1 MNKEVIKLESMLI
14 KSMTISCIEFI
25 LSFVIPL
32 IIINHFVYNK
42 RYRFLIAVLLLIFL
56 LSYIGGYIAFAGF
69 IALLI
74 FVCIVY
80 ENKKENVN

>member
-1 MNKEVIKLESMLI
+1 MNKDVIKLENMLI
-14 KSMTISCIEFI
+14 KSMAISCIEFI
-25 LSFVIPL
+25 LSFIIPL

-42 RYRFLIAVLLLIFL
+42 RYKFLIAVLLLTAL
-56 LSYIGGYIAFAGF
+56 LSYIGGYMVFAGF

-74 FVCIVY
+74 FICIVY

>member
-1 MNKEVIKLESMLI
+1 MNKEVIKLENMLI
-14 KSMTISCIEFI
+14 KSMAISCIEFI
-25 LSFVIPL
+25 LSFIIPL
-32 IIINHFVYNK
+32 IIINRLVYNK
-42 RYRFLIAVLLLIFL
+42 RYRFLIAVLLLTAL
-56 LSYIGGYIAFAGF
+56 LSYIGGYIVFAGF